1 MRMKHLESACKVRG
15 IFPKIDDLV
24 NSVGVGKSSIYAY
37 FDGTRIPPVVR
48 LKKLLEAL
56 QVPPQSQLIFYRL
69 RDEADRF
76 KKSTKQD
83 SSIAIVPRE
92 LPLNPSILIGREREL
107 TELTR
112 LAAAGEQAR
121 TVVVSAVSGTA
132 GVGKTALAV
141 RWAHDQAD
149 SFPDG
154 QLYVDLRGYD
164 QDEPLEPAEA
174 LTAILRRLG
183 VAGSALP
190 QRLDDLVSLYRSLLH
205 DRQMLVVLDNAINS
219 EQVRPLLPGTATC
232 FVVITSRDSLS
243 GLVAQHNV
251 HRLELDLLSLDEAVA
266 LLRVLVGPR
275 IDADLVSTKRLVR
288 LCARLP
294 LALRVAAEVANRRRH
309 ESLSTFVDELD
320 QDQHRLAALDANSDR
335 RMSVKTVFSWSY
347 RNLDVT
353 AARMFRLLGLHPG
366 LDFSLYAAAALFN
379 DDLVAV
385 RLLLDRLVAAHL
397 IEQPSHRRFRM
408 HDLLRDYATELSES
422 ITEADQQIAW
432 AALID
437 HYRWTATKAM
447 DLVQPHE
454 KSKRPT
460 VEPASTPSPEMPNAT
475 NAYAWLEVERT
486 NLLAIATRASRLDR
500 PRARVTDLAAIIWRY
515 LEIGGYYR
523 DAHILYERSLVVA
536 RAEQDEA
543 SEGALLAFLGMA
555 HYRQTQLAEAVE
567 ALERSIEIR
576 RRIGDLPSAGAAL
589 NTLGLVFDAMGN
601 TTSALAHLS
610 EARDIARQVGNKSGE
625 AGTLNNIATI
635 LNRLGQSSGA
645 LGYLHTALQMSAELG
660 DNVSAGRI
668 MENIGNINLRIGNQE
683 EGVSYL
689 QRSLAL
695 ARELK
700 DRRSEAL
707 ALCDLGSASVLAD
720 DPNQAL
726 LYFDRAI
733 QISSETDDRDL
744 EMGAR
749 NKRGD
754 ALRELGRLN
763 DAYEEQQ
770 RALDICLELGEPSV
784 EAEIRNDLGATLRDM
799 QIPGAAQVQ
808 YEAALEL
815 GRELGV
821 RYEEARALD
830 GLAQIAFTGEQVD
843 AAQRLWREALAIYVA
858 LDVPER
864 RRVQA
869 QLAELEQEQ

>member
-1 MRMKHLESACKVRG
+1 MRMKHLESACKLRG
-15 IFPKIDDLV
+15 IFPEMDDLV

-37 FDGTRIPPVVR
+37 FDGTRVPPVVR

-56 QVPPQSQLIFYRL
+56 SVSPQSQLIFYKL

-76 KKSTKQD
+76 KKGKKQD
-83 SSIAIVPRE
+83 SPIAIAPRE
-92 LPLNPSILIGREREL
+92 LPLNPSILIGREHEL

-112 LAAAGEQAR
+112 LTTAGEQAR

-141 RWAHDQAD
+141 RWAHEHAA

-164 QDEPLEPAEA
+164 PDEPLEPTEA

-190 QRLDDLVSLYRSLLH
+190 QRLDDLVGLYRSLLH
-205 DRQMLVVLDNAINS
+205 DKQMLVVLDNAINS
-219 EQVRPLLPGTATC
+219 EQVRPLLPGTTTC

-251 HRLELDLLSLDEAVA
+251 HRVELDLLSLDEAVA

-275 IDADLVSTKRLVR
+275 IDADLVSTERLVQ

-294 LALRVAAEVANRRRH
+294 LALRVAAEVVNRRKH

-320 QDQHRLAALDANSDR
+320 QYQHRLAVLDVNSDP

-353 AARMFRLLGLHPG
+353 AARMFCLLGLYPG
-366 LDFSLYAAAALFN
+366 LGFSIHAAAALFN
-379 DDLVAV
+379 DDLVTV

-408 HDLLRDYATELSES
+408 HELLRDYATELFES
-422 ITEADQQIAW
+422 LTEADWQSAW
-432 AALID
+432 RALID

-454 KSKRPT
+454 KSRRPT
-460 VEPASTPSPEMPNAT
+460 VLPARTLSPEMSNAPD
-475 NAYAWLEVERT
+475 AHAWLEVERT
-486 NLLAIATRASRLDR
+486 NLLALVTRASRLDR

-515 LEIGGYYR
+515 LDIGGYYR
-523 DAHILYERSLVVA
+523 DAHILYERSLVIA

-543 SEGALLAFLGMA
+543 SEGALLAFLGMS

-589 NTLGLVFDAMGN
+589 NTLGLVLDAMGN
-601 TTSALAHLS
+601 TASALSHLD
-610 EARDIARQVGNKSGE
+610 EARDIARQVGNKAGE

-635 LNRLGQSSGA
+635 LNRFGRSSEA
-645 LGYLHTALQMSAELG
+645 LDHLHAALQISEELG
-660 DNVSAGRI
+660 DKISVGRI

-695 ARELK
+695 AEELK

-707 ALCDLGSASVLAD
+707 ALCDLGSASVIAD
-720 DPNQAL
+720 DPSQAL

-733 QISSETDDRDL
+733 QISSETGDRDL

-754 ALRELGRLN
+754 ALRELGRLD

-770 RALDICLELGEPSV
+770 RALDICLELGEQPV
-784 EAEIRNDLGATLRDM
+784 EVEIRNDLGATLCDM
-799 QIPGAAQVQ
+799 QVSGAAQVQ

-815 GRELGV
+815 ARGLGV

-830 GLAQIAFTGEQVD
+830 GLAQIALAGERVD
-843 AAQRLWREALAIYVA
+843 AARRLWREALAIYGDLNA
-858 LDVPER
+858 PER
-864 RRVQA
+864 DRVQA
-869 QLAELEQEQ
+869 RLAELGQE